1 MSHYEGDLRTPE
13 SARFAI
19 LASRWNA
26 RITDTLVAGARQSL
40 AGNGITEANID
51 VIRVPGAWELPLVAA
66 RLAAAHEHAAI
77 LTLGCVIRG
86 DTRHYEHVA
95 DRCAEG
101 LMRVQLDFGVPVL
114 NGVLAVER
122 VEDAEARAG
131 GSHGNKGEEVALAAL
146 EMGKPSGKP
155 VRRDGV
161 DPVLRS
167 RARRR
172 AVQAIY
178 AWQISGG
185 NAQSLIA
192 QFAHEQ
198 AREIADLAYFEA
210 LLHGVL
216 DNRRDIDEALGP
228 YLDRGI
234 EEVDAIERAVLRLA
248 AYELR
253 YRLDVPYRVVINEA
267 IESAKR
273 FGSEHGHTY
282 VNGVLDR
289 AAVEWRKVES
299 GH

>member
-26 RITDTLVAGARQSL
+26 RITDALVAGARLSL
-40 AGNGITEANID
+40 AGNGVSEANID

-122 VEDAEARAG
+122 AEDAEARAG

-146 EMGKPSGKP
+146 EMVNLLEQLPRTRTPRASPPVNPSAAMAST
-155 VRRDGV
+155 RCCA
-161 DPVLRS
+161 
-167 RARRR
+167 RARAVVPCRR
-172 AVQAIY
+172 CMPGRSPAAT
-178 AWQISGG
+178 
-185 NAQSLIA
+185 
-192 QFAHEQ
+192 H
-198 AREIADLAYFEA
+198 
-210 LLHGVL
+210 
-216 DNRRDIDEALGP
+216 NR
-228 YLDRGI
+228 
-234 EEVDAIERAVLRLA
+234 
-248 AYELR
+248 
-253 YRLDVPYRVVINEA
+253 
-267 IESAKR
+267 
-273 FGSEHGHTY
+273 
-282 VNGVLDR
+282 
-289 AAVEWRKVES
+289 
-299 GH
+299 